1 MDRACRGQL
10 LCDAVD
16 SCAQRIR
23 ASTAARAV
31 SRIALSP
38 LALSAHRTRSGV
50 GGDPLAAHQT
60 REVLA
65 PFTQHGLVD
74 MEAPSIGAFRF
85 HDQVHVR
92 VFLVVK
98 AEGADGRRSE
108 EHTPELQYQSN
119 TVSRLLLQQY

>member
-1 MDRACRGQL
+1 MLCKVAHVAGEFDLSLGVQLGSDAFPPSEHRLSGFGELLVRGVMDHACRAQL

-23 ASTAARAV
+23 PSTAARAV

-50 GGDPLAAHQT
+50 GRDALGPHET

-74 MEAPSIGAFRF
+74 MKAPSVGAFR
-85 HDQVHVR
+85 
-92 VFLVVK
+92 
-98 AEGADGRRSE
+98 
-108 EHTPELQYQSN
+108 
-119 TVSRLLLQQY
+119 

>member
-31 SRIALSP
+31 SRIALSS
-38 LALSAHRTRSGV
+38 LALSAHRTRGGV
-50 GGDPLAAHQT
+50 GGDPLGAH
-60 REVLA
+60 EACEILA

-74 MEAPSIGAFRF
+74 MKAPSIGAFGF
-85 HDQVHVR
+85 HDQVHMRVLLVR
-92 VFLVVK
+92 VQYEGVAVLEGKFLPRDRKSVV
-98 AEGADGRRSE
+98 
-108 EHTPELQYQSN
+108 
-119 TVSRLLLQQY
+119 